1 MARSKRLKKE
11 EISEIWCF
19 KCKHGGELRLCDN
32 TRCLKVYHPEC
43 VDKDESFLAAKTKW
57 ICNWHFCGVCGKAS
71 KFYCFCCPS
80 AVCKT
85 CLYDIQFA
93 LVKENKG
100 FCNSCLELAW
110 LIETKKDVNYDGFD
124 RSDAG
129 ERNRFYFKGYWQKI
143 KEKESLTPENVIS
156 AYYLLKKGEMH
167 KLVSNTVA
175 SYEGEE
181 DIDGFEDEILFHM
194 SDYIAFIYTEEHN
207 LLLCWNKKRKRSNR
221 KTSGKKEKANVK
233 EPVSI
238 QNCVDS
244 LPLLLMLSEQPQL
257 LHEGPVVLGD
267 AQDVEAA
274 CKDFTRTKQQEHSGG
289 LPKSYPGSTCEGNAA
304 SCNMPLEH
312 VESVSEESS
321 LARTSKHNGV
331 SSYMPSERPLLSNEV
346 SEVIATAQPVQRA
359 SEDFARAKEQVSFP
373 ELSVSR
379 ASEGNVIPCDMLPDF
394 SVAPPSQ
401 PSTAA
406 FQSELPEASA
416 PPSQPATT
424 VCKPEQKAIM
434 IDLLDERD
442 VKEEREEIN
451 LLREKYA
458 FFEDLQSLLDQSLE
472 DLSGPSEQPPV
483 TDTLSPDQI
492 MEVNRCLH
500 KFCLMNF
507 AQLTNHAERDQF
519 FSSLDLLLKHGF
531 IPRHML
537 DMVTDLHLKF
547 SSNTFLYSECL
558 ESVKS
563 CDEERERALSIKQEL
578 ADNYRLYSEIE
589 SKKRGADDWFK
600 ELRNQL
606 RDARNLRNGLDEQ
619 CKSLK
624 ASLETSKGALHQ
636 YMQSSKTLAMS
647 KQTGQQLMKD
657 IDESWNSSKTE
668 ILNLLLG
675 ISP

>member
-57 ICNWHFCGVCGKAS
+57 ICI
-71 KFYCFCCPS
+71 
-80 AVCKT
+80 CKT

>member
-57 ICNWHFCGVCGKAS
+57 ICNWHFCGVCRKAS

-124 RSDAG
+124 RNDPE
-129 ERNRFYFKGYWQKI
+129 ERKRFYFKGYWQKI

-167 KLVSNTVA
+167 KLVSNTFE
-175 SYEGEE
+175 SYE
-181 DIDGFEDEILFHM
+181 
-194 SDYIAFIYTEEHN
+194 EEHN
-207 LLLCWNKKRKRSNR
+207 LSLCWNKKRKRFNR

-233 EPVSI
+233 ESVSI
-238 QNCVDS
+238 QNRVDS
-244 LPLLLMLSEQPQL
+244 LPLLLMSSEQPQL
-257 LHEGPVVLGD
+257 LHEVPVVLGD

-274 CKDFTRTKQQEHSGG
+274 CKDFTRTNQQEHNGG
-289 LPKSYPGSTCEGNAA
+289 LLKSYPGSTCEGNAA

-346 SEVIATAQPVQRA
+346 SEVIATAQPVQPA

-434 IDLLDERD
+434 IDLLDKRD

-472 DLSGPSEQPPV
+472 DLSGPSDQPPV

-492 MEVNRCLH
+492 MEVKRCLH

-507 AQLTNHAERDQF
+507 DQLANHAERDHF
-519 FSSLDLLLKHGF
+519 FSSLDLLLSHGF

-563 CDEERERALSIKQEL
+563 CDEERERALSIKQAL

-589 SKKRGADDWFK
+589 SKKRVADDWFK

-636 YMQSSKTLAMS
+636 YMQSSKTLAMN

-657 IDESWNSSKTE
+657 IDKSWNSSKTE

>member
-1 MARSKRLKKE
+1 MLFKSIGVHVSNGFSHLLSVSSLQRVHLERALKKMARSKRLKKE

-221 KTSGKKEKANVK
+221 KTSGKKEK
-233 EPVSI
+233 
-238 QNCVDS
+238 
-244 LPLLLMLSEQPQL
+244 PQL

-274 CKDFTRTKQQEHSGG
+274 CKDFTRTKQQEHNGG

-379 ASEGNVIPCDMLPDF
+379 ASEGHVIPCDMLPDF

-492 MEVNRCLH
+492 ME
-500 KFCLMNF
+500 
-507 AQLTNHAERDQF
+507 
-519 FSSLDLLLKHGF
+519 
-531 IPRHML
+531 
-537 DMVTDLHLKF
+537 
-547 SSNTFLYSECL
+547 
-558 ESVKS
+558 SVKS
-563 CDEERERALSIKQEL
+563 CDEERERALSLKQEL

-636 YMQSSKTLAMS
+636 YMQSFKTLAMS

>member
-57 ICNWHFCGVCGKAS
+57 ICI
-71 KFYCFCCPS
+71 
-80 AVCKT
+80 CKT

-124 RSDAG
+124 RSDPG

-167 KLVSNTVA
+167 KLVSNTFA

-207 LLLCWNKKRKRSNR
+207 LSLCWNKKRKRSNR
-221 KTSGKKEKANVK
+221 KTSGKKEK
-233 EPVSI
+233 
-238 QNCVDS
+238 
-244 LPLLLMLSEQPQL
+244 PQL

-267 AQDVEAA
+267 AEDVEAA
-274 CKDFTRTKQQEHSGG
+274 CKDFTRTKQQEHNGG

-359 SEDFARAKEQVSFP
+359 SEDFARANEQVSFP

-451 LLREKYA
+451 LLHEKYA

-472 DLSGPSEQPPV
+472 DLSGPSDQPPV

-492 MEVNRCLH
+492 MEVKCCLH

-519 FSSLDLLLKHGF
+519 FSSLDLLLNHGF

-563 CDEERERALSIKQEL
+563 CDEERDRALSIKQEL

-589 SKKRGADDWFK
+589 SKKRVADDWFK

>member
-93 LVKENKG
+93 L
-100 FCNSCLELAW
+100 
-110 LIETKKDVNYDGFD
+110 FD

-238 QNCVDS
+238 QNCV
-244 LPLLLMLSEQPQL
+244 EQPQL